1 MTSAEKLQALQHDV
15 DFFVGA
21 TEHTPLATLPNWGSL
36 AVLLVILH
44 CETQHGLVISSAE
57 IHGCKTV
64 GDLLKLLP
72 ERL

>member
-1 MTSAEKLQALQHDV
+1 MTTSEKLQALQLDV
-15 DFFVGA
+15 DFFAGA

-44 CETQHGLVISSAE
+44 FETQHGLVISSTE

-72 ERL
+72 

>member
-1 MTSAEKLQALQHDV
+1 MTTSEKLQALQLDV

-21 TEHTPLATLPNWGSL
+21 TEHTPLVTLPNWGSL

-44 CETQHGLVISSAE
+44 CETQHGLVISSTE

-72 ERL
+72 

>member
-1 MTSAEKLQALQHDV
+1 MTTSEKLQALQLDV
-15 DFFVGA
+15 DSFVGA

-44 CETQHGLVISSAE
+44 CETQHGLVISSTE

-72 ERL
+72 

>member
-44 CETQHGLVISSAE
+44 CETKYDLVVTGPQVR
-57 IHGCKTV
+57 GCKTV

-72 ERL
+72 